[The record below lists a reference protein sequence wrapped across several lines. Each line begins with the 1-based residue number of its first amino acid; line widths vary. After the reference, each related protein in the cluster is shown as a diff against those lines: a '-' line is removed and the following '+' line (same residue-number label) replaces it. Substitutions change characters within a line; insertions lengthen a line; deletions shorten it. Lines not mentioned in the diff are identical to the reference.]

1 MVMTVECP
9 SCASTFPVDPAKVP
23 EGGVNARCTVCSDVF
38 RVERPGEEV
47 ETQATGPVHDGSPE
61 PQGTAGAGTA
71 DDAETAEAGP
81 GDVDD
86 PARAA
91 MPGTPPASQ
100 ADTESRV
107 GPPEVE
113 SVPDAPTGTE
123 TDRMESSGSAADAGE
138 DAAGEGTPGEIE
150 GDAGGSSRITGGAP
164 LTGGGAGSGEAW
176 GTGDMDAGI
185 ATEPDEA
192 DDRAPGEDP
201 ASSGETTAEEVAA
214 AEDWVF
220 ETDDDLGAGEAV
232 SAGADGGDDAWQG
245 GVFEVDPGGVDAEA
259 DAASR
264 ATPSLPPE
272 VETDGG
278 DDAREAAEPGP
289 EPAAPTEGPTVPP
302 EGEME
307 TPEPAPEEPEQPIQ
321 GFSFGQR
328 DPADKARRLAR
339 VLVSDMIMYNP
350 ERHQRALENGTLE
363 EDFEDEIA
371 KSWKEYVEQVGE
383 EMARGTD
390 YWRDAL
396 NDILAKGEQVF

>member
-23 EGGVNARCTVCSDVF
+23 EGGVNARCTVCSNVF
-38 RVERPGEEV
+38 RVERPRDEA
-47 ETQATGPVHDGSPE
+47 ETQATGPAHDEAPEAEDAAGVGSADDPAA
-61 PQGTAGAGTA
+61 AGAGP
-71 DDAETAEAGP
+71 AG
-81 GDVDD
+81 VDD

-91 MPGTPPASQ
+91 MPGAPPASQ

-107 GPPEVE
+107 GPPEADA
-113 SVPDAPTGTE
+113 VPGDPPGTE
-123 TDRMESSGSAADAGE
+123 TEPVEPSGSPADAE
-138 DAAGEGTPGEIE
+138 Q
-150 GDAGGSSRITGGAP
+150 DAGGEEAP
-164 LTGGGAGSGEAW
+164 E
-176 GTGDMDAGI
+176 
-185 ATEPDEA
+185 EPDQ
-192 DDRAPGEDP
+192 RTPGEDP
-201 ASSGETTAEEVAA
+201 PSSDGATAEEMAA

-232 SAGADGGDDAWQG
+232 SAGADASDDDAWQG
-245 GVFEVDPGGVDAEA
+245 GVFEVDTGEAEAEA
-259 DAASR
+259 DGAAW

-272 VETDGG
+272 VEATG
-278 DDAREAAEPGP
+278 DDAREP
-289 EPAAPTEGPTVPP
+289 EGTGSGSAAPTEGPTAPP
-302 EGEME
+302 EGEIE
-307 TPEPAPEEPEQPIQ
+307 TPGPTPEEPEQPIQ

-396 NDILAKGEQVF
+396 NDILAKGDEVI